1 MRNIKIIS
9 CILLL
14 AMISGAL
21 LSCSSSTASK
31 TFVVGSDN
39 YTEQFI
45 VGEMLAILVEENMPD
60 VKVERKLGLNG
71 VMVLH
76 NAITSG
82 EVDAAVEYTGSALM
96 QMLQMDLITDPDE
109 AYKVVK
115 ENYLDRWSIKWL
127 EPLGFNNTYAMAVR
141 RDYAEANGLSKSSDL
156 AKVAENAV
164 LGCSMQFSERPDGY
178 PGWKEAYGIE
188 FKDVVPM
195 DSGLMY
201 SSIKNNE
208 VDVISAFSTDAR
220 IPEFDLVLLEDDK
233 KFFPPYYAVPMVRT
247 DTLEEIP
254 GLEELINKLGGTL
267 DDAKMADLN
276 GRVDIDGMDPHDVAK
291 EFLQEQ
297 GLI

>member
-1 MRNIKIIS
+1 MRNIKLIS

-14 AMISGAL
+14 AVISGAVL
-21 LSCSSSTASK
+21 GCGSSTVSK

-45 VGEMLAILVEENMPD
+45 VGEMLAILVEGNMPD

-115 ENYLDRWSIKWL
+115 ESYLDRWSIKWL

-141 RDYAEANGLSKSSDL
+141 KDYAEANGLSKSSDL

-267 DDAKMADLN
+267 NDAKMAELN
-276 GRVDIDGMDPHDVAK
+276 GKVDIDGMDPHDVAK

>member
-1 MRNIKIIS
+1 MRTIKLIS

-21 LSCSSSTASK
+21 LGCGSSTASK

-45 VGEMLAILVEENMPD
+45 VGEMLAVLVEENMPD
-60 VKVERKLGLNG
+60 VKVDRKLGLNG

-76 NAITSG
+76 NAIVSG
-82 EVDAAVEYTGSALM
+82 EVDAAVEYTGSGLM

-115 ENYLDRWSIKWL
+115 ENYLDRWDIKWL

-156 AKVAENAV
+156 AKVAEDAV

-267 DDAKMADLN
+267 DDAKMAELN
-276 GRVDIDGMDPHDVAK
+276 GKVDIEGMDPYDVAK
-291 EFLQEQ
+291 EFLQEE